1 MKKNKSDIPSLNSSR
16 KILQLIQQNSL
27 ISRADIAEC
36 LGITRAGVTA
46 AVNIMLKKNIIEE
59 AGEVPN
65 NSSSVRKGRR
75 KVLLRIN
82 ENYRFVAGAVI
93 EENFISMGIS
103 NLHGDVIDK
112 KYMLTDEHTDFN
124 SVIQFI
130 KNSYLDMIK
139 ENCISD
145 KMILGAG
152 IGISP
157 PMRNRMNVSANGNE
171 PDFSYIRDCISE
183 KISCPVICGCSVA
196 MTAAANMDFR
206 SDTESR
212 TGNEVFLQC
221 GKIYSIIMIS
231 NNRLIEEFVPYS
243 NIVEKCI
250 VNTSP
255 SVGNGCVKS
264 EITSSAVINTICR
277 IYSEKNT
284 PYLYKITSGQK
295 SNINMRKIQS
305 SARNNDEKIKK
316 IYNRYLEM
324 LGILINNLIC
334 ANYAN
339 RIVLH
344 NNDIDEIS
352 LDYIKKYIS
361 EKYGKFI
368 SDRIV
373 LSGIGKDELFLGG
386 CAYAVRK
393 LFYGI

>member
-1 MKKNKSDIPSLNSSR
+1 MKKNKSAMPSLNSSR

-82 ENYRFVAGAVI
+82 ENYKFVAGAVI

-103 NLHGDVIDK
+103 NLHGNVIDK
-112 KYMLTDEHTDFN
+112 KYMPINEYTDFN
-124 SVIQFI
+124 SIIQFI
-130 KNSYLDMIK
+130 KNSYYDMIK
-139 ENCISD
+139 ENCIDD
-145 KMILGAG
+145 KLILGAG

-157 PMRNRMNVSANGNE
+157 AMRNRMNVSANGNE
-171 PDFSYIRDCISE
+171 PDFSYIRECISE
-183 KISCPVICGCSVA
+183 KISCTVICGCSVA

-206 SDTESR
+206 SDMECR
-212 TGNEVFLQC
+212 MGNEIFLQC
-221 GKIYSIIMIS
+221 GEIYSIIMIS
-231 NNRLIEEFVPYS
+231 NNKLIEEFVPYS
-243 NIVEKCI
+243 NMVEKCI

-255 SVGNGCVKS
+255 SNGNGCVKS
-264 EITSSAVINTICR
+264 EITSSAVINAVCS

-284 PYLYKITSGQK
+284 PYLYKITSGRK
-295 SNINMRKIQS
+295 SDIDMDKIQS
-305 SARNNDEKIKK
+305 SARNNDEQTEK

-334 ANYAN
+334 ANYAK

-344 NNDIDEIS
+344 NPDIDETS
-352 LDYIKKYIS
+352 LNYIKKNIS
-361 EKYGKFI
+361 EKHGKFI

-373 LSGIGKDELFLGG
+373 LSGIVKDELFLGG